1 MATVSGM
8 SSGSTD
14 YQALFGNLSA
24 SASKSAPSSN
34 NLLADYASI
43 KNGSYA
49 KIAKAYYGKTSGS
62 KKTAAATKEEA
73 AATIKS
79 NNSVKAAAD
88 SLKSSIS
95 ALTDSKSLFTD
106 KVETTD
112 KDGKKTTDYDYEK
125 IYQAVKSFVDDYN
138 KVIKE
143 GGESDNKSIL
153 RNTLSMVNATKKNS
167 TLLSDVGVT
176 INEDNTLSLDKD
188 TIKKA
193 NIHDLRS
200 MFSGMGSYAESLS
213 SKASSISNKAN
224 YENNKLSNY
233 TAGGTFSA
241 ADAVGN
247 IYDSSY

>member
-1 MATVSGM
+1 MATVSGIN
-8 SSGSTD
+8 SSSTD
-14 YQALFGNLSA
+14 YQALFDNLSA
-24 SASKSAPSSN
+24 NTSSSTSNSN

-62 KKTAAATKEEA
+62 KKTTATKEET

-79 NNSVKAAAD
+79 NNTVKAAAD

-112 KDGKKTTDYDYEK
+112 KDGKTTTDYDYTK
-125 IYQAVKSFVDDYN
+125 IYKALKSFVDEYN
-138 KVIKE
+138 DVIKA
-143 GGESDNKSIL
+143 GGESDNKSVL
-153 RNTLSMVNATKKNS
+153 RNTLSMTKMTKENE
-167 TLLSDVGVT
+167 TLLEDIGIT
-176 INEDNTLSLDKD
+176 INEDNTLAIDEE
-188 TIKKA
+188 TVKKA
-193 NIHDLRS
+193 NVNDMKSL
-200 MFSGMGSYAESLS
+200 FSGTGSYADSIS
-213 SKASSISNKAN
+213 AKASNISYKAA

-233 TAGGTFSA
+233 TAGGTFSGTE
-241 ADAVGN
+241 AVGN